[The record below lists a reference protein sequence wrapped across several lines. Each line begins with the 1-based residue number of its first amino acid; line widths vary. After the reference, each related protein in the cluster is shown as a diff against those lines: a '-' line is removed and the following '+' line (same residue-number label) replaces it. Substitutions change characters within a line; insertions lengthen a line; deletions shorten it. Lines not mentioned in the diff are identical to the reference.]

1 MKTRYVAL
9 AMMTLMLSTGSLM
22 AMDSQYQQ
30 SQREALQEESTSVA
44 MQANSSNAQ
53 QREDGQH
60 LREDGAESLTQEALR
75 FWWL

>member
-1 MKTRYVAL
+1 MKTRNVAL
-9 AMMTLMLSTGSLM
+9 AMMTLMLSTGPLM
-22 AMDSQYQQ
+22 AMDSQYQE
-30 SQREALQEESTSVA
+30 SQRKALQEESTGVA
-44 MQANSSNAQ
+44 MQADSSNDQ